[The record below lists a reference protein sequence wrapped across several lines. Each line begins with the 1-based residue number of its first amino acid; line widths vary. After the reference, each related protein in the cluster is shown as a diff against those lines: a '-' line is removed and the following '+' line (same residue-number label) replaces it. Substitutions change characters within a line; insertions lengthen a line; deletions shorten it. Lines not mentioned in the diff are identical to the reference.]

1 MQNCAFW
8 ISSSL
13 LTRFC
18 DVNRF
23 EVSEM
28 DSDLLWLAVAEKEQ
42 EASIRPEKKTEI
54 EQKWSKGCS
63 NSFTADARGN
73 DFPRVCCDKNKT

>member
-1 MQNCAFW
+1 MQNCAFCG
-8 ISSSL
+8 SSSL
-13 LTRFC
+13 LRRFC

-23 EVSEM
+23 KVSEM
-28 DSDLLWLAVAEKEQ
+28 DSDLLWLAVPEKEQ
-42 EASIRPEKKTEI
+42 EESIRLENKTEW
-54 EQKWSKGCS
+54 EQKRSKGCS